1 MALEIIRI
9 ASDLPVPVA
18 DVWAWHQRVGALGR
32 LLPPWEPIELVSQD
46 AGVGEGAR
54 TTVRVGIGPVG
65 VEWISEHLAPDPPY
79 AFTDFQVE
87 GPFAR
92 WQHRHLFS
100 SLEDGGCEV
109 EDRIEYE
116 LPFEPCSGLA
126 VGRLMRERVERGI
139 AYRHRVLAR
148 DFERDR
154 RTPLAP
160 GRRIAITGM
169 SGMIGTELARVLS
182 TGGHAP
188 VAVVR
193 AGSDPPAAAHG
204 TLSWDIAKRTID
216 AAALEGIDAVV
227 HLAGE
232 PIAGR
237 WTPEKRRR
245 ILESRV
251 EGTGLLART
260 VAGLERPPRVLI
272 CASAIGLY
280 GDRGDTRLEEAANP
294 GDGFL
299 ADVVRAWEAA
309 ADPARAAGIRV
320 IHLRVG
326 LVLWPGGGALE
337 RLLLPMRAGIGGRLG
352 SGRQWWSWVT
362 LDDVVGATLHAI
374 ATDGLAGPVN
384 VVAPGP
390 VRNAEFTD
398 VLARVLN
405 RPAFLPAPAPVLRVV
420 LGEEAADQLLL
431 SSARVVPAALQRTGY
446 QFSDPVLEAALR
458 HQLGRYPSS

>member
-9 ASDLPVPVA
+9 ASDLPVPVS
-18 DVWAWHQRVGALGR
+18 DVWAWHERRGALGR
-32 LLPPWEPIELVSQD
+32 LLPPWEPVKLVNRAD
-46 AGVGEGAR
+46 GVDEGAR
-54 TTVRVGIGPVG
+54 STVRVGIGPLG
-65 VEWISEHLAPDPPY
+65 VDWISEHLAPDPPR
-79 AFTDFQVE
+79 AFTDVQVE

-92 WQHRHLFS
+92 WQHRHLFCP
-100 SLEDGGCEV
+100 LEDGGCEV

-116 LPFEPCSGLA
+116 LPLEPCAGFA
-126 VGRLMRERVERGI
+126 VGRLVRERVERGI

-148 DFERDR
+148 DFERHR

-160 GRRIAITGM
+160 GRRVAITGM
-169 SGMIGTELARVLS
+169 SGMIGTEIGRVLS
-182 TGGHAP
+182 TGGHDP
-188 VAVVR
+188 IAVVR
-193 AGSDPPAAAHG
+193 ASSDPPEAAHG
-204 TLSWDIAKRTID
+204 RASWDIAAGTMD
-216 AAALEGIDAVV
+216 AAALERLDAVV

-237 WTPEKRRR
+237 WTPEKRQR
-245 ILESRV
+245 IVDSRV

-260 VAGLERPPRVLI
+260 LAGLERPPRVLI

-280 GDRGDTRLEEAANP
+280 GDRGDTRLDETASP

-299 ADVVRAWEAA
+299 ADVVRAWEGA

-320 IHLRVG
+320 VHLRFG

-337 RLLLPMRAGIGGRLG
+337 RLLLPMCAGVGGRLG

-362 LDDVVGATLHAI
+362 LDDVVGAVLHAI
-374 ATDGLAGPVN
+374 ATDGLEGPVN
-384 VVAPGP
+384 VVAPGA
-390 VRNAEFTD
+390 VRNSEFTD

-405 RPAFLPAPAPVLRVV
+405 RPAFLPAPAPALRAV
-420 LGEEAADQLLL
+420 LGEEAANELLL
-431 SSARVVPAALQRTGY
+431 ASARVVPAVLERTGY
-446 QFSDPVLEAALR
+446 EFTDPVLEAALR